1 MSVLR
6 PSWNEHR
13 FSPRPP
19 RKRLPTSQTYSPL
32 AYRPCFSHLLDA
44 NIRSFALHLLYLQSL
59 PITNG
64 FIAIFCVILLNSPP
78 LYVCALSASIFLVIL
93 TSARPPSNLERRVLW
108 AADRIASGR
117 KILGFVPLVV
127 SSWQS
132 LSALSRLV
140 HKTHERFQPT
150 NDSLFVT
157 FLFPGRP
164 HPFFPILMPSFVFL
178 ALLALTTTPHIASAQ
193 NTTNATSSA
202 VTPGTTTSAL
212 TPLASKTF
220 NWNNLVRFSL
230 SCRRAR
236 I

>member
-1 MSVLR
+1 M
-6 PSWNEHR
+6 
-13 FSPRPP
+13 
-19 RKRLPTSQTYSPL
+19 
-32 AYRPCFSHLLDA
+32 
-44 NIRSFALHLLYLQSL
+44 
-59 PITNG
+59 
-64 FIAIFCVILLNSPP
+64 
-78 LYVCALSASIFLVIL
+78 
-93 TSARPPSNLERRVLW
+93 
-108 AADRIASGR
+108 
-117 KILGFVPLVV
+117 PLVV

-157 FLFPGRP
+157 FLFPGHP
-164 HPFFPILMPSFVFL
+164 HPSFPIPMPSFISL

-193 NTTNATSSA
+193 NPTNATSSA

-220 NWNNLVRFSL
+220 DWNNLVRVSL
-230 SCRRAR
+230 SRQRAS